1 MELNVALCQNAL
13 FRFYYFWML
22 IVNVLLGF
30 CVALESDAEN
40 RTDSSETVSPDS
52 DKLNI
57 LFGVFALM
65 LIIAVMSGVAMCIV
79 KGNQMEAERADDNE
93 PTDDITERTL
103 LTTSSWKQIDGRKII
118 LFYRSFKYLNAV
130 QF

>member
-13 FRFYYFWML
+13 FRFDYFWML
-22 IVNVLLGF
+22 IGNVLLGF
-30 CVALESDAEN
+30 CVALETDVEN

-65 LIIAVMSGVAMCIV
+65 LIIAIMSGVAMCIV
-79 KGNQMEAERADDNE
+79 KGNQMEAEREDDNE
-93 PTDDITERTL
+93 PTDNITERTL
-103 LTTSSWKQIDGRKII
+103 LTTSS
-118 LFYRSFKYLNAV
+118 
-130 QF
+130 

>member
-1 MELNVALCQNAL
+1 
-13 FRFYYFWML
+13 ML
-22 IVNVLLGF
+22 IGNVLLGF
-30 CVALESDAEN
+30 CVALETDAAEN

-79 KGNQMEAERADDNE
+79 KGNQMEAEREDDNE

-103 LTTSSWKQIDGRKII
+103 LTTSS
-118 LFYRSFKYLNAV
+118 
-130 QF
+130 